1 MKEQDYQ
8 RKIMDFLRS
17 KGAYVVKVIRASKAG
32 VPDVICCYKGRFIAI
47 EVKRPETIKNVSK
60 LQAYNLDL
68 IHSAG
73 GIGFVAYSKEHVQK
87 VLEAIDEAML
97 AMQS

>member
-8 RKIMDFLRS
+8 RKIMDFLKS

-32 VPDVICCYKGRFIAI
+32 VPDVLCCYKGRFLAI
-47 EVKRPETIKNVSK
+47 EVKKPETVRNVSK

-68 IHSAG
+68 IQNAG
-73 GIGFVAYSKEHVQK
+73 GIGFVAYSKEQVQK

-97 AMQS
+97 TMQG

>member
-8 RKIMDFLRS
+8 KKIIDFLKS

-60 LQAYNLDL
+60 LQAYNLEL
-68 IHSAG
+68 IQVAG
-73 GIGFVAYSKEHVQK
+73 GIGFVAYSKDHVRK
-87 VLEAIDEAML
+87 VLEALDEAML
-97 AMQS
+97 TM